1 MSEEKD
7 GLKSIKVY
15 KFNNTKESWHEFA
28 LKFRVIADDRGY
40 DDIIEGIVTPP
51 DEKED
56 LEILDKDDTAVKKSK
71 KEKQL
76 ARAASKKGFRDLV
89 MSTEGISLNIVE
101 NSVSGKLMRG
111 DLKKAWGRLERC
123 WNPKTREDKV
133 QFYTKFLHYKLE
145 NVKQRPMDWLAFME
159 KKRNELANTG
169 HIMDDETF
177 ITHLLNS
184 LPKAE
189 YEGAILVIKE
199 RLRGST
205 CHLAQVEQLLEDK
218 NLFMKYVKSWEEE
231 EDDYALF
238 VSPSKKK
245 WPKTQFKGRCGYCGE
260 IGHKA
265 ANCPDKKSKKKRT
278 LKTIPTKRRH
288 KNPKRIVRERAR
300 PI

>member
-1 MSEEKD
+1 M
-7 GLKSIKVY
+7 
-15 KFNNTKESWHEFA
+15 
-28 LKFRVIADDRGY
+28 IADDRGY

-56 LEILDKDDTAVKKSK
+56 LEILDKDNAVVKKSK
-71 KEKQL
+71 KGKQL
-76 ARAASKKGFRDLV
+76 ARAANKKGFRDLV

-101 NSVSGKLMRG
+101 NSVSDKLMRG
-111 DLKKAWGRLERC
+111 DLKKAWGRLERR
-123 WNPKTREDKV
+123 WNPKTREAKV

-184 LPKAE
+184 LPQAE

-199 RLRGST
+199 RLSGST
-205 CHLAQVEQLLEDK
+205 CDLSQVEQLLEDK
-218 NLFMKYVKSWEEE
+218 YLSMKYVKGWEEE

-238 VSPSKKK
+238 ATPAKKK
-245 WPKTQFKGRCGYCGE
+245 GQKNSLKDDVVTVERLDTKQQIVLTR
-260 IGHKA
+260 KA
-265 ANCPDKKSKKKRT
+265 RKKRT
-278 LKTIPTKRRH
+278 LKTNLTKKRH
-288 KNPKRIVRERAR
+288 KNLKRIVKERAR
-300 PI
+300 LI

>member
-7 GLKSIKVY
+7 SLKSIKVF

-28 LKFRVIADDRGY
+28 IKFRVIADDRGY

-56 LEILDKDDTAVKKSK
+56 LEILEKDDAEVKKAK

-76 ARAASKKGFRDLV
+76 ARAANKKRFRNLV
-89 MSTEGISLNIVE
+89 LSTDGISLNIFE
-101 NSVSGKLMRG
+101 NSFSGKLTRG
-111 DLKKAWGRLERC
+111 DLKKAWGRLESH

-145 NVKQRPMDWLAFME
+145 NVKQRPTDWLAFME
-159 KKRNELANTG
+159 KKRNVLANTG
-169 HIMDDETF
+169 HIIDDETF
-177 ITHLLNS
+177 ITHLIYS
-184 LPKAE
+184 LTQAE

-205 CHLAQVEQLLEDK
+205 CNLAQVEQLLEDEY
-218 NLFMKYVKSWEEE
+218 LSMKYVKGWEEE

-238 VSPSKKK
+238 ASSAKKK
-245 WPKTQFKGRCGYCGE
+245 G
-260 IGHKA
+260 
-265 ANCPDKKSKKKRT
+265 
-278 LKTIPTKRRH
+278 
-288 KNPKRIVRERAR
+288 
-300 PI
+300 